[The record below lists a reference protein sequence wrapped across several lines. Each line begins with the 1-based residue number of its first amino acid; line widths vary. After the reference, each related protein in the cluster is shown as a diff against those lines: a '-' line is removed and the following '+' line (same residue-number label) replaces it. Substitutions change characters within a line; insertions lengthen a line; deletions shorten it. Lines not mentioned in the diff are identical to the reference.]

1 MVLEKALPC
10 LFYLENRSSEA
21 IIYHILHRGM
31 ELREGN
37 KQFTKHLIREV
48 ERIVNQEM
56 FGEPRLPSNWQF
68 PLKDDGTI
76 GDIKLANWHAR
87 RIVDRI
93 DSKAQYCIIDATNR
107 DQWMEAFTA
116 YKNTIQV
123 S

>member
-1 MVLEKALPC
+1 M
-10 LFYLENRSSEA
+10 
-21 IIYHILHRGM
+21 IYHLLRRGM

-37 KQFTKHLIREV
+37 QLITDDLIREV

-56 FGEPRLPSNWQF
+56 FGEPGSPSNWQF

-116 YKNTIQV
+116 YKVTIQV
-123 S
+123 SLNLFL